1 MCFIAVIGMEEKFKY
16 FDSLLNSAE
25 EYSKT
30 SIELI
35 KLKTV
40 DKVADGTS
48 SLVAYAAVVIALV
61 LFFITLNFGVA
72 LWLGTIMGGS
82 YLGFFM
88 VAGFYALVAII
99 LFIFRNKWIKKPL
112 NDSMINQMLN

>member
-1 MCFIAVIGMEEKFKY
+1 MEEKFKY
-16 FDSLLNSAE
+16 IDSLLNSAE
-25 EYSKT
+25 TYSKT

-48 SLVAYAAVVIALV
+48 SFVAYAAVIIALI
-61 LFFITLNFGVA
+61 LFFITLNFGLA
-72 LWLGTIMGGS
+72 FWIGDLLGQKA
-82 YLGFFM
+82 YLGFFI
-88 VAGFYALVAII
+88 VAGFYGLAGLI

>member
-1 MCFIAVIGMEEKFKY
+1 MPLKDKIEEKITN
-16 FDSLLNSAE
+16 FDELVNKADA
-25 EYSKT
+25 YSKT

-48 SLVAYAAVVIALV
+48 SFVAWSAVIIALI
-61 LFFITLNFGVA
+61 LFFIILNFGLA
-72 LWLGTIMGGS
+72 LWLGALLEKI
-82 YLGFFM
+82 YLGFFI
-88 VAGFYALVAII
+88 VAGFYALVAVI
-99 LFIFRNKWIKKPL
+99 LFVFRNKWIKKPL

>member
-1 MCFIAVIGMEEKFKY
+1 MEEKFKY
-16 FDSLLNSAE
+16 FDALVEKAE
-25 EYSKT
+25 AYGKT
-30 SIELI
+30 SVDLI
-35 KLKTV
+35 KLRTV

-48 SLVAYAAVVIALV
+48 SLVAWSAVIIALV

-72 LWLGTIMGGS
+72 LWLGSLLEHI
-82 YLGFFM
+82 YLGFFI
-88 VAGFYALVAII
+88 VALFYALVALI

>member
-1 MCFIAVIGMEEKFKY
+1 MPLKHKMEEKIKN
-16 FDSLLNSAE
+16 FDELVSKAE
-25 EYSKT
+25 TYGKT
-30 SIELI
+30 SVELI

-48 SLVAYAAVVIALV
+48 SFVAWSAVIIALV
-61 LFFITLNFGVA
+61 LFFITLNFGLA
-72 LWLGTIMGGS
+72 LWIGALLDKI
-82 YLGFFM
+82 YLGFFV
-88 VAGFYALVAII
+88 VAGFYGLAGII

>member
-1 MCFIAVIGMEEKFKY
+1 MEEKIKH
-16 FDSLLNSAE
+16 FDELVNKADA
-25 EYSKT
+25 YAKT

-48 SLVAYAAVVIALV
+48 SLVAWAAVIIALI
-61 LFFITLNFGVA
+61 LFFIILNFGVA
-72 LWLGTIMGGS
+72 YWLGTLMGQL
-82 YLGFFM
+82 YLGFFV
-88 VAGFYALVAII
+88 VAGFYALVASV

-112 NDSMINQMLN
+112 NDSMINNMLN